1 MLFLQDF
8 GISFAEQKLWEGINL
23 KIPDGSIFHLK
34 GPNASGKSSL
44 LNAISGIIPEY
55 VKAKTTG
62 NILLGQ
68 TDLQAIPL
76 KEKFHYLWH
85 QLSDAEAQLFFPD
98 CLSELAFALEHLAL
112 PPENIIA
119 KINLAIAQ
127 FGLEK
132 MLQRDPSTLSG
143 GEKKLL
149 LCAVAETID
158 PPLLLLDE
166 PLNGLDKLASDL
178 VLKWLKNKK
187 EQGKIIVVADHN
199 PLIETVADFSYTLPE
214 NPQPLTIDNSLFTE
228 AVLNLQD
235 KRDCAIKPIPEV
247 LYNIEELSFAYPNA
261 EFLFKDLSLQIN
273 SNENILLKGKNGAGK
288 STFLKLL
295 TGLLKPNKGKLY
307 LQGKHLQGLDPKNF
321 AHFYYQSQIT
331 KENLLGISVKQ
342 NWLFWQLAIPELK
355 DLPIKEDPLFTE
367 LSAGQ
372 QKMVSQQILP
382 YMLSKF
388 WILDEPF
395 ASLDENAGKQLLNL
409 LQYKSRNYPGMLIVS
424 HSLEAHRELFD
435 IVLSFQNQ
443 TLQEE
448 KG

>member
-1 MLFLQDF
+1 
-8 GISFAEQKLWEGINL
+8 
-23 KIPDGSIFHLK
+23 
-34 GPNASGKSSL
+34 
-44 LNAISGIIPEY
+44 
-55 VKAKTTG
+55 
-62 NILLGQ
+62 
-68 TDLQAIPL
+68 
-76 KEKFHYLWH
+76 
-85 QLSDAEAQLFFPD
+85 
-98 CLSELAFALEHLAL
+98 
-112 PPENIIA
+112 
-119 KINLAIAQ
+119 
-127 FGLEK
+127 
-132 MLQRDPSTLSG
+132 
-143 GEKKLL
+143 
-149 LCAVAETID
+149 
-158 PPLLLLDE
+158 
-166 PLNGLDKLASDL
+166 
-178 VLKWLKNKK
+178 

-199 PLIETVADFSYTLPE
+199 PLMETVADFSYTLPE

-235 KRDCAIKPIPEV
+235 KRDCAIKPFPEI

-261 EFLFKDLSLQIN
+261 ELLFKDLSLQIN
-273 SNENILLKGKNGAGK
+273 STENILLKGKNGAGK

-295 TGLLKPNKGKLY
+295 TGLLKPNKGKIY

-382 YMLSKF
+382 HMLSKF

-395 ASLDENAGKQLLNL
+395 ASLDENAGKQLFNL

-435 IVLSFQNQ
+435 RVFSFQNQ

>member
-1 MLFLQDF
+1 
-8 GISFAEQKLWEGINL
+8 
-23 KIPDGSIFHLK
+23 
-34 GPNASGKSSL
+34 
-44 LNAISGIIPEY
+44 
-55 VKAKTTG
+55 
-62 NILLGQ
+62 
-68 TDLQAIPL
+68 
-76 KEKFHYLWH
+76 
-85 QLSDAEAQLFFPD
+85 
-98 CLSELAFALEHLAL
+98 
-112 PPENIIA
+112 
-119 KINLAIAQ
+119 
-127 FGLEK
+127 
-132 MLQRDPSTLSG
+132 
-143 GEKKLL
+143 
-149 LCAVAETID
+149 
-158 PPLLLLDE
+158 
-166 PLNGLDKLASDL
+166 
-178 VLKWLKNKK
+178 
-187 EQGKIIVVADHN
+187 
-199 PLIETVADFSYTLPE
+199 
-214 NPQPLTIDNSLFTE
+214 
-228 AVLNLQD
+228 
-235 KRDCAIKPIPEV
+235 
-247 LYNIEELSFAYPNA
+247 
-261 EFLFKDLSLQIN
+261 LFKDLSLQIN
-273 SNENILLKGKNGAGK
+273 STENILLKGKNGAGK

-295 TGLLKPNKGKLY
+295 TGLLKPNKGKIY

>member
-112 PPENIIA
+112 PAENIVA
-119 KINLAIAQ
+119 KINLAAAQ

-166 PLNGLDKLASDL
+166 PLNGLDKLESDL

-235 KRDCAIKPIPEV
+235 KRDCAIKPIPDV

-295 TGLLKPNKGKLY
+295 TGLLKPGKGEISLKGK
-307 LQGKHLQGLDPKNF
+307 QLQGLDSKNF
-321 AHFYYQSQIT
+321 AHFYYQSQIA

-435 IVLSFQNQ
+435 RVLSFQNQ